1 MKKTIL
7 NIFLFAIANFLL
19 ILIHLWIFKTPVP
32 FAAWVTGIL
41 HIIGLIMF
49 PYRKI
54 INDSS
59 AKNSVTAVLV
69 IFGSL
74 FLSSC
79 NLNRVESNYEGV
91 LMQNYGRNGKVDFK
105 IVRGSQGIL
114 GLGST
119 LYQTPMFEQR
129 ADPAKLDITTKNTG
143 IFTVDPTYTYQA
155 IRGKGVDIVFNF
167 KHVGVDDKATMMD
180 NVEAAILNALV
191 LNAYKEEAR
200 TFTTDSIM
208 ANMGIF
214 ENVVHARLKRE
225 FATKGFELM
234 ELTSGL
240 LPPPSMR
247 EAIEKMN
254 NAKINAETLRNE
266 LEGERMKLEKA
277 KIEQQANIVRAQGL
291 DPRVL
296 QEQFIEAIRNSNNK
310 IIITDGRTP
319 VMLQQ

>member
-7 NIFLFAIANFLL
+7 NIFLFASANFLL
-19 ILIHLWIFKTPVP
+19 VLFHLWIFKTPIP
-32 FAAWVTGIL
+32 FAAWITTAL

-49 PYRKI
+49 PYKKLVSEGNARK
-54 INDSS
+54 SS
-59 AKNSVTAVLV
+59 MVLLAA
-69 IFGSL
+69 FGILS
-74 FLSSC
+74 LSSC
-79 NLNRVESNYEGV
+79 NRVEPNYEGV
-91 LMQNYGRNGKVDFK
+91 LMQNYGRNGKADFK
-105 IVRGSQGIL
+105 AVTGSQGIL
-114 GLGST
+114 GPGSE

-129 ADPAKLDITTKNTG
+129 ADPAKLDILTKNTG
-143 IFTVDPTYTYQA
+143 SFTVDPTYTYKA

-167 KHVGVDDKATMMD
+167 KHVGVTDKTTMMD
-180 NVEAAILNALV
+180 NVEGSILNALV

-200 TFTTDSIM
+200 NFTTDSIM

-214 ENVVHARLKRE
+214 ESVVQARLKKE
-225 FATKGFELM
+225 FDLKGFELL

-247 EAIEKMN
+247 SAIEKMN

-310 IIITDGRTP
+310 VIITDGRTP
-319 VMLQQ
+319 VILQQ